1 MTWIRDVLIKFKLS
15 LNSFETF
22 SQKLPHLSLF
32 IFSINE
38 KVTFM
43 WLYEWES
50 TDELII
56 QLGNLFESF
65 FIVSKALWEFCG
77 GDETLYKRTPHLG
90 SIERGD
96 TIGGDEIRIL
106 WRGVDWSKKKGL
118 STISS
123 KMEFSFCFYFVVTR
137 KVFHQKSLGTGRKKR
152 KQALSGHLH

>member
-106 WRGVDWSKKKGL
+106 WRGVDWSKKKVYQQSRRKWNFRSAFIL
-118 STISS
+118 SWHEKFFI
-123 KMEFSFCFYFVVTR
+123 R
-137 KVFHQKSLGTGRKKR
+137 KV
-152 KQALSGHLH
+152 